1 MNIFITGG
9 NRGLGLELVLEGAR
23 RGHHIFATV
32 RGEQASAQLE
42 QALQE
47 NGDLCSAVTVLQAD
61 VRDEDSIKAIADQ
74 LRQEGVKLDSIVNSA
89 AVLIGRENGIEGLNI
104 SDVELSFDINL
115 YGPLRVV
122 KHLLPYLSENEGGSI
137 INISSEAGSIHRAYG
152 GDYPYALSKVA
163 LNMFSQQLKQL
174 LANRGI
180 DVWSIHPGWMR
191 TDMGGSKAP
200 LSPSESAT
208 AIVDIIERKVKVE
221 AELSFIDYRGHA
233 MEL

>member
-9 NRGLGLELVLEGAR
+9 NRGLGLELVLEAAG
-23 RGHHIFATV
+23 RGHHIYATV
-32 RGEQASAQLE
+32 RGEQGADQLT

-47 NGDLCSAVTVLQAD
+47 HTDLHGEVTVLQAD
-61 VRDEDSIKAIADQ
+61 VRDEASIKAVAEQ
-74 LRQEGVKLDSIVNSA
+74 VKQEGIKLDSIVNSA
-89 AVLIGRENGIEGLNI
+89 AVLLGRESDIESLNI

-115 YGPLRVV
+115 FGPLRVV
-122 KHLLPYLSENEGGSI
+122 KHLLPYLTEREGSI

-152 GDYPYALSKVA
+152 GDYPYGLSKAA

-200 LSPSESAT
+200 LSPRESAA
-208 AIVDIIERKVKVE
+208 AIIDIIERKVKID
-221 AELSFIDYRGHA
+221 AEMSFIDYRGEA
-233 MEL
+233 MDL